1 MTTILCIDDE
11 TDIRELLVEELE
23 EAGFKT
29 LQAANGREGLDI
41 ILTKWPDIV
50 ICDISMPVMNGH
62 ELLAELQLNYPEL
75 SNIVFIMLT
84 AFTDRENTIEAL
96 RAGVDDYLTKP
107 VDLDMLLAK
116 INGCV
121 VRLANNRTAGRGF

>member
-75 SNIVFIMLT
+75 SNIMFIMLT

-121 VRLANNRTAGRGF
+121 VRIANNRTAGRGF

>member
-121 VRLANNRTAGRGF
+121 VRIANNRTAGRGF

>member
-29 LQAANGREGLDI
+29 LQAANGREGLDV

-75 SNIVFIMLT
+75 SNIMFIMLT
-84 AFTDRENTIEAL
+84 ALTDRENTIDAL

-107 VDLDMLLAK
+107 VDLDVLLAK

-121 VRLANNRTAGRGF
+121 VRIANNRAAGRGF

>member
-121 VRLANNRTAGRGF
+121 VRVANNRTAGRGF